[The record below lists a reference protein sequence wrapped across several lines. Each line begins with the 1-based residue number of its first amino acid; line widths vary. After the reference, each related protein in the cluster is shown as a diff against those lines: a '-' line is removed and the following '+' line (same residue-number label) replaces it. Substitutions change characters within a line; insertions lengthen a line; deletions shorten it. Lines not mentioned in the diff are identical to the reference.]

1 MARAIAS
8 FQRVTSNCV
17 FLLSMCHAFQSSFL
31 RLTTHSLSFSAN
43 PPATRWPLRMSSD
56 GPLTSTDTI
65 AERLLHRVRR
75 NDRANDAYR
84 SALPFLIGNT
94 ELGRVMPPFV
104 QILSEYPNIF
114 SVTNSEIRLI
124 DTLATGDLLATRS
137 AAVQTVLEDL
147 RDRDVVPALR
157 GWRDELFAVREG
169 FHTPPQLLIERAAA
183 VLFGVSAYGVF
194 LNGYTCEGGSGSDGG
209 SAGAGAG
216 GHPTHVWIGIRD
228 ESKAT
233 WPGRMDCMVAGGL
246 AAGMLPQEAMVMEC
260 AEEAGIP
267 NDLANTM
274 KPVSAVSYTGF
285 NDDEWGLKPDQL
297 FCFDLEVPIGYTPV
311 PVDGE
316 VQRFRK
322 VPLPELVEMLA
333 VEGLKPDQLFC
344 FDLEVPIGYT
354 PVPVDGEVQRFRK
367 VPLPELVEMLAVE
380 VTQEDDSDNL
390 WKPNTG
396 VVLIDFLVRH
406 GAIDANEAGYLELL
420 HGLRSRT

>member
-1 MARAIAS
+1 M
-8 FQRVTSNCV
+8 
-17 FLLSMCHAFQSSFL
+17 
-31 RLTTHSLSFSAN
+31 
-43 PPATRWPLRMSSD
+43 
-56 GPLTSTDTI
+56 
-65 AERLLHRVRR
+65 
-75 NDRANDAYR
+75 
-84 SALPFLIGNT
+84 
-94 ELGRVMPPFV
+94 
-104 QILSEYPNIF
+104 
-114 SVTNSEIRLI
+114 
-124 DTLATGDLLATRS
+124 
-137 AAVQTVLEDL
+137 
-147 RDRDVVPALR
+147 VPALR

-194 LNGYTCEGGSGSDGG
+194 LNGYTCEGGGGSDGG
-209 SAGAGAG
+209 TGAGN

-246 AAGMLPQEAMVMEC
+246 AAGMLPREAMVMEC

-267 NDLANTM
+267 NELAATM
-274 KPVSAVSYTGF
+274 RAVSAVSYTGF

-297 FCFDLEVPIGYTPV
+297 FCFDLEVPIGYIPV

-316 VQRFRK
+316 VQSFRK
-322 VPLPELVEMLA
+322 VPIPELVKMLA
-333 VEGLKPDQLFC
+333 VK
-344 FDLEVPIGYT
+344 
-354 PVPVDGEVQRFRK
+354 
-367 VPLPELVEMLAVE
+367 

>member
-8 FQRVTSNCV
+8 FQRVTSNFV

-31 RLTTHSLSFSAN
+31 RLTSHSFSFSAN
-43 PPATRWPLRMSSD
+43 LPATRWPLRMSSD
-56 GPLTSTDTI
+56 GSNPTSTDTV

-84 SALPFLIGNT
+84 SALPFVIGNT

-104 QILSEYPNIF
+104 QILSEYPDLF
-114 SVTNSEIRLI
+114 AVTNSEVRLI
-124 DTLATGDLLATRS
+124 DDNTPATGDLLATRS
-137 AAVQTVLEDL
+137 QAVQTVLEDL
-147 RDRDVVPALR
+147 RNRDVVPALR

-333 VEGLKPDQLFC
+333 VE
-344 FDLEVPIGYT
+344 
-354 PVPVDGEVQRFRK
+354 
-367 VPLPELVEMLAVE
+367 